1 MDDKEL
7 QLARENVAKLQAQK
21 QQVDILLTKWVGIVE
36 YLTVKAEDA
45 AKAKVASE
53 KPEPKKPKDA

>member
-21 QQVDILLTKWVGIVE
+21 QQVDTLLIKWVGIVE
-36 YLTVKAEDA
+36 YLT
-45 AKAKVASE
+45 AKANEQAKE
-53 KPEPKKPKDA
+53 TEPEPVRE

>member
-21 QQVDILLTKWVGIVE
+21 QQVDTLLIKWIGIVE
-36 YLTVKAEDA
+36 YLT
-45 AKAKVASE
+45 AKAKEQAQE
-53 KPEPKKPKDA
+53 PEAA